1 MEQLLGSSL
10 PVFIGLT
17 VVIMG
22 FASFMTGQALAN
34 TWKPAWQ
41 VVLYALMLAAADRF
55 LVWGLF
61 AGELLS
67 LSGYL
72 IHGATLVAIG
82 LFAYRVTQAHKMVAQ
97 YPWIYERRG
106 LFGWREKSGS

>member
-1 MEQLLGSSL
+1 MESLLGASL

-17 VVIMG
+17 VVIIG

-41 VVLYALMLAAADRF
+41 VVVYGLMLGGADRF

-61 AGELLS
+61 DGELLS
-67 LSGYL
+67 LTGYL
-72 IHGATLVAIG
+72 VHSAVLIAIG
-82 LFAYRVTQAHKMVAQ
+82 LFAYRMTQARKMVAQ
-97 YPWIYERRG
+97 YPWIYRRSG
-106 LFGWREKSGS
+106 LFGWREKGGS